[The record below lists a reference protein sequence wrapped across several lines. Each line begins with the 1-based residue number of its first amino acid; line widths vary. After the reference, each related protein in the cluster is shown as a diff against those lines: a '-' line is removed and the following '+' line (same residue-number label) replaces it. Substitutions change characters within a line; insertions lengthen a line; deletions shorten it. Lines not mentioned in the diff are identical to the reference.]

1 MRRNRVSLKKLE
13 VLLEDNKKQREKLEA
28 LLKDNIKQREELVN
42 LHGKAIE
49 TQERLEEMASVLK
62 MKEAESKETVQRKRG
77 IAYALGWT
85 EERALVLAVLVM
97 YMLMM
102 ALGREVCGW

>member
-1 MRRNRVSLKKLE
+1 MMRRNRVSLK
-13 VLLEDNKKQREKLEA
+13 KLEA

-62 MKEAESKETVQRKRG
+62 MKEAESKGTVQQKRG
-77 IAYALGWT
+77 IAYALGWS
-85 EERALVLAVLVM
+85 EERALVLAVVVM

>member
-1 MRRNRVSLKKLE
+1 MRRNRASLKKLE
-13 VLLEDNKKQREKLEA
+13 VLLEDNKKQRE
-28 LLKDNIKQREELVN
+28 ELVN
-42 LHGKAIE
+42 LYGKTIE
-49 TQERLEEMASVLK
+49 TQEQLEEMASMLK
-62 MKEAESKETVQRKRG
+62 MKEAEPTATATAQQKRG

>member
-1 MRRNRVSLKKLE
+1 MRRNRASLKKLE
-13 VLLEDNKKQREKLEA
+13 VLLEDNKKQRE
-28 LLKDNIKQREELVN
+28 ELMN
-42 LHGKAIE
+42 LYGKTIE
-49 TQERLEEMASVLK
+49 TQEQLEEMASMLK
-62 MKEAESKETVQRKRG
+62 MKEAEPTATAQQKRG

>member
-1 MRRNRVSLKKLE
+1 MRRNKASLKKLE
-13 VLLEDNKKQREKLEA
+13 VLLADNK
-28 LLKDNIKQREELVN
+28 KQREELVN

-49 TQERLEEMASVLK
+49 TQEQLEEMASMLK
-62 MKEAESKETVQRKRG
+62 MKEAELTATATAQQKRG